1 MAKSETLDN
10 LAAGTAG
17 RIIALRGGREF
28 QHRIQSMGLSVGSEV
43 GVIQNNDVDGENG
56 GVVVRAGDTRLM
68 IGHGMAN
75 KIVVRA
81 E

>member
-10 LAAGTAG
+10 LASGATG

-28 QHRIQSMGLSVGSEV
+28 QHRIQSMGLSIGSEV
-43 GVIQNNDVDGENG
+43 SVIQNNDVEGEHG
-56 GVVVRAGDTRLM
+56 GVVVRVGDTRLM